1 MTTLPRPVNAELSV
15 LNQRLKEVQDRVNR
29 AAERSGRPA
38 AGVRLIGIT
47 KTVPFDRIEAAMSLG
62 LSDFGEN
69 RVQEAEPKIARARA
83 ASEGGRAR
91 WHLVGHLQRNKAKR
105 AAQLFDRVHAV
116 DSEELAA
123 ALDRHAR
130 AEGRV
135 LPVMIEVNVARVA
148 GQFGVAPEALAELA
162 GAVSRLPGLAL
173 DGLMTVGPPM
183 DEAEAARPT
192 FTALRVL
199 RDRAEREA
207 GVKLPELSMGMSA
220 DFEVA
225 IEEGSTMVRVGRA
238 LFGARE

>member
-1 MTTLPRPVNAELSV
+1 MLQPGSIPANVAAVRERIEKAATRAGRRPEEVTLVAVSKTIPPEQIQEAYS
-15 LNQRLKEVQDRVNR
+15 
-29 AAERSGRPA
+29 
-38 AGVRLIGIT
+38 AGVRH
-47 KTVPFDRIEAAMSLG
+47 
-62 LSDFGEN
+62 FGES
-69 RVQEAEPKIARARA
+69 RTQEWETKAPIL
-83 ASEGGRAR
+83 ASLEAT

-116 DSEELAA
+116 DSKELAA

-148 GQFGVAPEALAELA
+148 GQFGVAPEALADLA
-162 GAVSRLPGLAL
+162 GAVLRLPGLAL
-173 DGLMTVGPPM
+173 DGLMTVGPPT
-183 DEAEAARPT
+183 DEAVEARPT
-192 FTALRVL
+192 FVALRAW
-199 RDRAEREA
+199 RDRVEREA

-225 IEEGSTMVRVGRA
+225 IEEGSTMVRIGRA